1 MADLCAAASADVP
14 AGQGV
19 QIANFLCNGNYAVS
33 GGLAGCEALEK
44 RAKEFKARCGVGGG
58 VGWGVLRVGALVR
71 GFGWFGI

>member
-1 MADLCAAASADVP
+1 MVDLCAAASADVP

-44 RAKEFKARCGVGGG
+44 RAKEFKARWVGVPGGSA
-58 VGWGVLRVGALVR
+58 V
-71 GFGWFGI
+71 